1 MKRTFSYQPIVWLFI
16 LLLVPVCSKGVWAQ
30 DRSPEAL
37 KTVYGFGGILGNS
50 FDPSGDIPFL
60 QLSGFGMWDY
70 DRVWRHWA
78 PDPLRFK
85 VEGTIGATTGAE
97 TRLMLSVEMLAL
109 FYLDGVSTKRLLP
122 YIEGGI
128 GVIYTDFQVEDK
140 NTREKQGYRLNFN
153 PLIGIGTD
161 IKTDSGTSYFTSVRL
176 SHISNADFHSQNRGL
191 NSVLLIIGRY
201 F

>member
-1 MKRTFSYQPIVWLFI
+1 M
-16 LLLVPVCSKGVWAQ
+16 LLLVPACSNVLWAQ
-30 DRSPEAL
+30 DRSIGAPQ
-37 KTVYGFGGILGNS
+37 TVYGFAGIMGNS
-50 FDPSGDIPFL
+50 FDPSTDIRFV

-70 DRVWRHWA
+70 DKVWRHWA

-85 VEGTIGATTGAE
+85 VEGTLGATTRSE
-97 TRLMLSVEMLAL
+97 TRLILSVEMLAL
-109 FYLDGVSTKRLLP
+109 FYLNGVSTKRLSP

-128 GVIYTDFQVEDK
+128 GAIYTDFQVEDK

-161 IKTDSGTSYFTSVRL
+161 IKTDSGISYFTSVRL